1 MENNKKKTNFVANF
15 FYSFATQENISFI
28 MIERTIEQKLNALLK
43 LQSIDSKLDELRR
56 VRGDLPNEVQ
66 DLEDDIIGL
75 QTRINNYGNNI
86 SSFESEVESKK
97 HRKKDAEKLIQK
109 YKEQQNNVRNNREFE
124 SLSKEI
130 EAEELEMEL
139 CDKKIK
145 KAQDEIYGVQNS
157 IAKEDKILV
166 ERKKDLDS
174 KKEELSTILAESEN
188 DEQKLLKDRDKQTKN
203 IEDRLLRSYDKIRD
217 NSINGLAVVMVK
229 RDACGG
235 CFNIVPPQRQADIRE
250 KKKIIVCEHCG
261 RIFAGVEEIVIIE
274 EKKTR
279 GRKAG
284 TTVATAGKKEEAMA
298 AVSSFTDIAAADLD

>member
-1 MENNKKKTNFVANF
+1 M
-15 FYSFATQENISFI
+15 
-28 MIERTIEQKLNALLK
+28 ERTIEQKLNALLK
-43 LQSIDSKLDELRR
+43 LQSVDSKLDELRR

-66 DLEDDIIGL
+66 DLEDEIIGL
-75 QTRINNYGNNI
+75 QTRINNFGNDV
-86 SSFESEVESKK
+86 SAFESEVESRRQ
-97 HRKKDAEKLIQK
+97 RKKDADKLIQK
-109 YKEQQNNVRNNREFE
+109 YKDQQNNVKNNREFE
-124 SLSKEI
+124 ALSKEI
-130 EAEELEMEL
+130 EAEELEMQL

-145 KAQDEIYGVQNS
+145 DAQEKIMRKQDEISKV
-157 IAKEDKILV
+157 DKNLS
-166 ERKKDLDS
+166 ERQKDLDA
-174 KKEELSTILAESEN
+174 KKEELNNILAESEN
-188 DEQKLLKDRDKQTKN
+188 DEQKLLKDREKQTKN

-261 RIFAGVEEIVIIE
+261 RILAGVEEVAIVE

-284 TTVATAGKKEEAMA
+284 TTLSKKEETT
-298 AVSSFTDIAAADLD
+298 SSFTDIAAAELG

>member
-1 MENNKKKTNFVANF
+1 
-15 FYSFATQENISFI
+15 

-43 LQSIDSKLDELRR
+43 LQSVDSKLDELRR

-66 DLEDDIIGL
+66 DLEDEIIGF
-75 QTRINNYGNNI
+75 QTRINNFNNDVH
-86 SSFESEVESKK
+86 SFESDIESRK

-124 SLSKEI
+124 SLSKEV
-130 EAEELEMEL
+130 EAEELEMQI

-145 KAQDEIYGVQNS
+145 EAQDKINRKQDD
-157 IAKEDKILV
+157 IAKVDKVLV
-166 ERKKDLDS
+166 ERQKDLDA
-174 KKEELSTILAESEN
+174 KKEELNNILAESEN
-188 DEQKLLKDRDKQTKN
+188 DEQKLLKDREKQTKN

-261 RIFAGVEEIVIIE
+261 RILAGVEEVAPVE
-274 EKKTR
+274 EKKAR
-279 GRKAG
+279 GRKIG
-284 TTVATAGKKEEAMA
+284 STNKKDEVVAT
-298 AVSSFTDIAAADLD
+298 VSSFTDIAAADLS